1 MDQQSASNNV
11 DIKNT
16 QLEQSLAPTPQ
27 NTPINPAPITSTYR
41 PNVTTISEDMETITT
56 PGASGKSN
64 ALAGAF
70 TSNPALISMLQGKL
84 GTLVGQSSGY
94 IESLPEPVKRRING
108 LKYLQSQHAELE
120 GKFQEEVLALEK
132 KYLELYK
139 PLYAKRAQVV
149 VGQYEPTE
157 QEVEAGKKVD
167 EEEQE
172 EEEDKAEEQEKKEQS
187 KNNDDEEA
195 TDVKGIPEFWL
206 TALKNHPQIG
216 ESITDEDEDVLKHLV
231 DVRMSYMDK
240 PGFKLEFVFDE
251 NDYFTDKSLMKTY
264 YYQEHAQGGDFV
276 YDHAEGSKIN
286 WKEGKDLTVTVETKK
301 QRHKGTNKTRVVKR
315 TVPADTFFTFF
326 SPPVFP
332 GENEELDEEEA
343 EGLDAK
349 LEADYEMGE
358 EFKDK
363 IIPHAVDYFTGKALE
378 YEDFEGDDDFE
389 DDFYDD
395 EDDSEDDDDE
405 DESDDD
411 DDDDGKQP
419 TKGENAPECKQS

>member
-1 MDQQSASNNV
+1 MDQQSASNL
-11 DIKNT
+11 DIKKP
-16 QLEQSLAPTPQ
+16 EQTAPTPQ

-41 PNVTTISEDMETITT
+41 PNISSIAEDNMESNNTTT
-56 PGASGKSN
+56 GAAG
-64 ALAGAF
+64 ALSGAF
-70 TSNPALISMLQGKL
+70 TGNPALISMLQGKL
-84 GTLVGQSSGY
+84 GTLVGRPSGY
-94 IESLPEPVKRRING
+94 IESLPESVKRRING

-139 PLYAKRAQVV
+139 PLYKKRAQVV
-149 VGQYEPTE
+149 AGEYEPTDE
-157 QEVEAGKKVD
+157 EVALGEKVDAD
-167 EEEQE
+167 EEEQGDKKEQDAKKAADIE
-172 EEEDKAEEQEKKEQS
+172 EEEDDNKA
-187 KNNDDEEA
+187 
-195 TDVKGIPEFWL
+195 KGIPEFWL

-216 ESITDEDEDVLKHLV
+216 ESITDADEEALRHLV
-231 DVRMSYMDK
+231 DIRMSYMDK
-240 PGFKLEFVFDE
+240 PGFKLEFEFAE
-251 NDYFTDKSLMKTY
+251 NDYFTDKVLSKTY
-264 YYQEHAQGGDFV
+264 YYQDHAQGGDFV

-315 TVPADTFFTFF
+315 TVPADTFFAFF

-332 GENEELDEEEA
+332 GESEELDEEEA

-389 DDFYDD
+389 DDFYDEED
-395 EDDSEDDDDE
+395 EDEEEDLDEDSEDDDD
-405 DESDDD
+405 DAA
-411 DDDDGKQP
+411 P
-419 TKGENAPECKQS
+419 TAKGQNAPECKQS

>member
-1 MDQQSASNNV
+1 MQIWKVSDWQFFESGAAGNSNP
-11 DIKNT
+11 
-16 QLEQSLAPTPQ
+16 LS
-27 NTPINPAPITSTYR
+27 
-41 PNVTTISEDMETITT
+41 
-56 PGASGKSN
+56 
-64 ALAGAF
+64 GAF
-70 TSNPALISMLQGKL
+70 TGNPALLSMLQGKL
-84 GTLVGQSSGY
+84 GTLVGQPSGY
-94 IESLPEPVKRRING
+94 IDSLPASVKRRING

-139 PLYAKRAQVV
+139 PLYNKRAEVIS
-149 VGQYEPTE
+149 GRYEPTDE
-157 QEVEAGKKVD
+157 EVAAGEKVD
-167 EEEQE
+167 TEEDESAAAAAAATSAQKEEDAKVE
-172 EEEDKAEEQEKKEQS
+172 EEEE
-187 KNNDDEEA
+187 
-195 TDVKGIPEFWL
+195 VKGIPEFWL

-216 ESITDEDEDVLKHLV
+216 EAITEEDEGALKSLV
-231 DVRMSYMDK
+231 DVRMSYMEK
-240 PGFKLEFVFDE
+240 PGFKLEFEFADNE
-251 NDYFTDKSLMKTY
+251 YFTDKVLTKTY

-286 WKEGKDLTVTVETKK
+286 WKEGKDLTVKVETKK

-378 YEDFEGDDDFE
+378 YEDFEADDDFE
-389 DDFYDD
+389 DDFYDED
-395 EDDSEDDDDE
+395 EDEEDDDE
-405 DESDDD
+405 DEDDD
-411 DDDDGKQP
+411 DDDDDNVVSWIDWSQFFWEMLL
-419 TKGENAPECKQS
+419 TCI

>member
-1 MDQQSASNNV
+1 V
-11 DIKNT
+11 DIKNSKS
-16 QLEQSLAPTPQ
+16 EQSTAPTPQ

-41 PNVTTISEDMETITT
+41 PNISSISEDMETITT
-56 PGASGKSN
+56 PGN
-64 ALAGAF
+64 
-70 TSNPALISMLQGKL
+70 NPALISMLQGKL
-84 GTLVGQSSGY
+84 GSLVGQSSGY

-139 PLYAKRAQVV
+139 PLYAKRAEVV
-149 VGQYEPTE
+149 SGKYEPTE
-157 QEVEAGKKVD
+157 AEVEAGKKVD
-167 EEEQE
+167 EEEQA
-172 EEEDKAEEQEKKEQS
+172 DEEQQAQQQQPAAAKED
-187 KNNDDEEA
+187 DDEK
-195 TDVKGIPEFWL
+195 DVTGIPEFWL

-216 ESITDEDEDVLKHLV
+216 ESITDTDEDALKHLV
-231 DVRMSYMDK
+231 DVRMSYMEK
-240 PGFKLEFVFDE
+240 PGFKLEFEFSE
-251 NDYFTDKSLMKTY
+251 NEYFTDKTLTKTY

-276 YDHAEGSKIN
+276 YDHAEGAKIT

-389 DDFYDD
+389 DDFYDE
-395 EDDSEDDDDE
+395 EDSEEDDDDE

-411 DDDDGKQP
+411 DDTAP
-419 TKGENAPECKQS
+419 AAKGENAPECKQS